1 MRELSVQ
8 LGDATLASPPSAAR
22 ARAAS
27 LVARYTPPAFV
38 TGAVLAHAPAGRISL
53 AMTPTPL
60 LPLDLGAS
68 LQRALLGYLPSAQS
82 EDEAQRLAAS
92 VRWSIKVRMW
102 RARREGG
109 GSSLSPATRRG
120 ESRKPHHCPSPA
132 TAVTRSSP
140 SATCEHAATAP
151 QHDDM
156 SGSMLGGNKV
166 RKLEFELAVALQQ
179 GATDVI
185 ACGGVQSNYARAACA
200 AAMQCGLRPHAVLRA
215 DDPSQGDEAFGWHGN
230 ALLHRMMGTNVR
242 LTGRVPFKTGLL
254 PVMEELAASIAAGGG
269 GRKAHI
275 LPVGGS
281 GADGVWGYLE
291 AWAELEAQLR
301 DVSSSDRPSD
311 VFVAT
316 GSGGTAAGLAIAN
329 ALTGSRMRIHAVCV
343 CDDAA
348 YFLGHCDEMI
358 EALGLESSM
367 DAASIL
373 SVVEGFK
380 GSGYGRT
387 TAEDLRAMH
396 GIALESGVLLDA
408 TYTGKGM
415 LGALGCTAA
424 ALAGRDAA
432 SFGEAFHG
440 LQGRHCLFWHTGGL
454 FGAMDGMLSELMRSG
469 EVPTA
474 AAVEAAA
481 PTSP

>member
-1 MRELSVQ
+1 
-8 LGDATLASPPSAAR
+8 
-22 ARAAS
+22 
-27 LVARYTPPAFV
+27 
-38 TGAVLAHAPAGRISL
+38 
-53 AMTPTPL
+53 
-60 LPLDLGAS
+60 
-68 LQRALLGYLPSAQS
+68 
-82 EDEAQRLAAS
+82 
-92 VRWSIKVRMW
+92 
-102 RARREGG
+102 
-109 GSSLSPATRRG
+109 
-120 ESRKPHHCPSPA
+120 
-132 TAVTRSSP
+132 
-140 SATCEHAATAP
+140 
-151 QHDDM
+151 M

-166 RKLEFELAVALQQ
+166 RKLEFELAAALQQ

-215 DDPSQGDEAFGWHGN
+215 DDPSQGDKAFGWHGN
-230 ALLHRMMGTNVR
+230 ALLHRMIGTNVQ

-254 PVMEELAASIAAGGG
+254 PIMQDLAASIAAGGDS
-269 GRKAHI
+269 RKAHI

-301 DVSSSDRPSD
+301 DVSGSDRPTD

-343 CDDAA
+343 CDDAG

-358 EALGLESSM
+358 EALGLQDSM

-387 TAEDLRAMH
+387 TAADLRHMQS
-396 GIALESGVLLDA
+396 IAHESGLLLDA

-415 LGALGCTAA
+415 IGALGCTAA
-424 ALAGRDAA
+424 VLARREAGM
-432 SFGEAFHG
+432 FGEAFLG
-440 LQGRHCLFWHTGGL
+440 LKGRHCLFWHTGGL
-454 FGAMDGMLSELMRSG
+454 FGAMDGMLSEMMHSG
-469 EVPTA
+469 KVPTA
-474 AAVEAAA
+474 AATEAAA
-481 PTSP
+481 PRSS